1 MIQKKSKFSTNRLF
15 QPATTSQQPSC
26 ALLVPAK
33 ANGIMITAVIFIH
46 SLRLLSQMASSTQ
59 LHFPHAY
66 SINVMGKLARFI
78 GAQLRVIN
86 IGGTSLN
93 SMLDNI
99 DDGNIRHFASS
110 IELLA
115 TIQSRSNKRLF
126 MIH

>member
-1 MIQKKSKFSTNRLF
+1 
-15 QPATTSQQPSC
+15 
-26 ALLVPAK
+26 
-33 ANGIMITAVIFIH
+33 
-46 SLRLLSQMASSTQ
+46 
-59 LHFPHAY
+59 
-66 SINVMGKLARFI
+66 MGKLARFI

-86 IGGTSLN
+86 IGGTSLK

-126 MIH
+126 TIH